1 MAKQEIK
8 RKETAVVGVD
18 GQGKQLEQIYT
29 LDDNYLPTP
38 EELAA
43 YQQIEPSIVPYLMEL
58 SKNEQAYRHESGREQ
73 MSLMKSADKRIS
85 RNDAMGI
92 VFAFLAL
99 VVVAVLAGMGIC
111 FDQPWI
117 ATMFGAPTIITVV
130 SIFLRRSNRTDSP
143 KNSQQSAKKS

>member
-1 MAKQEIK
+1 M
-8 RKETAVVGVD
+8 
-18 GQGKQLEQIYT
+18 
-29 LDDNYLPTP
+29 DDNYLPTP

-43 YQQIEPSIVPYLMEL
+43 YQAIEPSTVPYLMEL
-58 SKNEQAYRHESGREQ
+58 AKNEQAYRHEAGRER

-85 RNDAMGI
+85 RNDVMGI
-92 VFAFLAL
+92 VFAFMAL

-130 SIFLRRSNRTDSP
+130 SIFLRKGNNMDKQAKSTP
-143 KNSQQSAKKS
+143 KS

>member
-43 YQQIEPSIVPYLMEL
+43 YQAIEPSTVPYLMEL
-58 SKNEQAYRHESGREQ
+58 AKNEQAYRHEAGRER

-85 RNDAMGI
+85 RNDVMGI
-92 VFAFLAL
+92 VFAFMAL

-130 SIFLRRSNRTDSP
+130 SIFLRKGNNMD
-143 KNSQQSAKKS
+143 KQAKSTQKS

>member
-18 GQGKQLEQIYT
+18 GQGKQLEQTYT

-43 YQQIEPSIVPYLMEL
+43 YQSIDPSIVPYLMEL
-58 SKNEQAYRHESGREQ
+58 AKKEQAYRHEAGRER
-73 MSLMKSADKRIS
+73 MSLMQNADKRIS
-85 RNDAMGI
+85 RNDVMGI
-92 VFAFLAL
+92 VFAFMSL
-99 VVVAVLAGMGIC
+99 VVVGILAGMGIY
-111 FDQPWI
+111 FEQPWI

-130 SIFLRRSNRTDSP
+130 SIFLRKSGNAGGKP
-143 KNSQQSAKKS
+143 KNAQKP